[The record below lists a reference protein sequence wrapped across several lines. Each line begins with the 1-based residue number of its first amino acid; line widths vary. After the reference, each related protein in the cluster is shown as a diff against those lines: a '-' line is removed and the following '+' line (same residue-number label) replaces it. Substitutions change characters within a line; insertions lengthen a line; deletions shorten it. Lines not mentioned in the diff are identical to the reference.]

1 MQKNNCRHLAMLH
14 RNVCRSACRSH
25 GTKRRMCDSWEF
37 RNGQSQHVN
46 QQVLI
51 STVADTRF
59 RGQTHWSE
67 TFWGATYEKKETVSN
82 WKLFLSSLTWRL
94 NKDTVFGN
102 MKTGIKGAYKISGER
117 WQRQEQEQH
126 RRGWAD
132 VLLPWHS
139 NACACTIG
147 IAGSAVIRYSVNL
160 PQKPQNTLAST
171 KWIA

>member
-1 MQKNNCRHLAMLH
+1 MQKNNCPHLAMLH
-14 RNVCRSACRSH
+14 RNADLSAGVMVRKDACVIH
-25 GTKRRMCDSWEF
+25 ENF
-37 RNGQSQHVN
+37 VNGQSQHVN

-51 STVADTRF
+51 STVADTCF

-102 MKTGIKGAYKISGER
+102 MKTGIKGAYKNSGER
-117 WQRQEQEQH
+117 WQRQEQD